1 MMDIKEVLLQCFLN
15 FVIKK
20 STLLTDKSAST
31 GHIKNEICHTSNCL
45 KDYNNQ
51 FLENLKK

>member
-31 GHIKNEICHTSNCL
+31 GDIKNENMP
-45 KDYNNQ
+45 DQ
-51 FLENLKK
+51 